1 MGIIFMLILIAVVAM
16 VTVIT
21 GVLTIIKHL
30 NHVSNLT
37 STINALSNM
46 ESDNPE
52 PKSVGGA
59 TEIYLKQIKSD
70 FPDFAE
76 TEAESAIHVF
86 MHEYLNIIYN
96 QSTKFD
102 NANVDDRLLDYFNR
116 NNLAVEP
123 IQIIIN
129 QISITSYKK
138 SDEYATI
145 AYNVS
150 IGYNINNTRVET
162 RYQLNY
168 TFKLLDQYR
177 MSEALICANCG
188 GSLES
193 TSTMVC
199 PYCDTK
205 IIRDTIMSWK
215 FSSIKEI

>member
-1 MGIIFMLILIAVVAM
+1 MGMVFMLILIAIVA
-16 VTVIT
+16 VIA
-21 GVLTIIKHL
+21 GIIKVIENVH
-30 NHVSNLT
+30 HISNLT

-46 ESDNPE
+46 EAENPE

-59 TEIYLKQIKSD
+59 TDIYLKQIKSD
-70 FPDFAE
+70 FPDFSE
-76 TEAESAIHVF
+76 TDAESAINVF
-86 MHEYLNIIYN
+86 IHEYLNIVYN
-96 QSTKFD
+96 QTTRFD
-102 NANVDDRLLDYFNR
+102 NANIDDRLLDYLDIKNV
-116 NNLAVEP
+116 AVEP
-123 IQIIIN
+123 LRIIIN
-129 QISITSYKK
+129 QISIASYKK

-145 AYNVS
+145 TYNVS
-150 IGYNINNTRVET
+150 VGYNINNTRIET

-168 TFKLLDQYR
+168 TFKILDQYR
-177 MSEALICANCG
+177 MSEALTCANCG